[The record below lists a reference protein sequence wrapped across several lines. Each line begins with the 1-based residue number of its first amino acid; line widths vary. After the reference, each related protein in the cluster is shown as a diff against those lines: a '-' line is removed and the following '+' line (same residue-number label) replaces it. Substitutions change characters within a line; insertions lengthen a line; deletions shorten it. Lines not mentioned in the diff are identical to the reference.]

1 MFKGTQ
7 GKESIWKTFWNQRYI
22 MILVLPV
29 VLWMLIFNYLPM
41 FGIIIAFKQYNP
53 YLGPLRSFIESP
65 WVGLNNFKEI
75 FTDKYFMQALGNTLY
90 YSFLNLIVGFP
101 FPIIFALLLNEII
114 NIRIKRFVQSVSYLP
129 YFISWVFV
137 IGFIYT
143 IFADNG
149 LVNNLLLKLNIIEKQ
164 IPFLV
169 TPGFVAPVVVLSN
182 LWKWFGWN
190 SIIYLAA
197 ISHIDPTLYDS
208 AVIDGAGR
216 FARMRYITLPSIKPT
231 IVILLIFNLAGL
243 IANYGLF
250 EQMYLLS
257 NSAIQDV
264 AEIID
269 TYTYK
274 MGIVLGRFSYATA
287 VGLFRS
293 LSSVILLLSANY
305 FSKKLFGESLF

>member
-1 MFKGTQ
+1 MKRNQKKDSLWKNLKKQRHIMFL
-7 GKESIWKTFWNQRYI
+7 I
-22 MILVLPV
+22 LPV
-29 VLWMLIFNYLPM
+29 VIWMLIFNYLPM
-41 FGIIIAFKQYNP
+41 FGIIIAFQQYNP
-53 YLGPLRSFIESP
+53 YLGPLSSFIKSP
-65 WVGLNNFKEI
+65 WVGFSNFKEI
-75 FTDKYFMQALGNTLY
+75 FTDKYFWQALRNTLY

-101 FPIIFALLLNEII
+101 FPIIFALLLNEIA
-114 NIRIKRFVQSVSYLP
+114 NIKIKRFIQSVSYLP

-143 IFADNG
+143 IFADDG
-149 LVNNLLLKLNIIEKQ
+149 IVNNILLKLNITQQK

-169 TPGFVAPVVVLSN
+169 TPEFIPPIVVLSN

-197 ISHIDPTLYDS
+197 ISNIDPTLYDS
-208 AVIDGAGR
+208 AIIDGAGR

-264 AEIID
+264 TEIID
-269 TYTYK
+269 TYTYR

-293 LSSVILLLSANY
+293 IASVILLLSANY
-305 FSKKLFGESLF
+305 LSKKLFGESLF